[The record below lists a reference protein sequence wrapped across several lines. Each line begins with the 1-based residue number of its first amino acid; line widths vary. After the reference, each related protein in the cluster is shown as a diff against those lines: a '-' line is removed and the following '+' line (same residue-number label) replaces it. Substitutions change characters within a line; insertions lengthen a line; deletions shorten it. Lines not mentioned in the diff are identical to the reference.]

1 MLVMYVDYNNYFHF
15 SDYKILYT
23 RKGGRGWHNVPV
35 LAMSPNVTWYCERP
49 FVECKS
55 NAIVMIL
62 FCDIDENF
70 NKYSGADA
78 AVLKSDPV
86 I

>member
-1 MLVMYVDYNNYFHF
+1 MYVDYDNYFHF

-23 RKGGRGWHNVPV
+23 RKGGGGWHNVPV
-35 LAMSPNVTWYCERP
+35 LATFPNVTWYCARS

-62 FCDIDENF
+62 F
-70 NKYSGADA
+70 
-78 AVLKSDPV
+78 V